1 MAGNSQH
8 APALSQRGYPREVV
22 ELANA
27 VAGASVFHGGRD
39 SVDSC
44 DFDYNLLCGR
54 VAVVGARIFGFPGS
68 DFALVRKSAAAW
80 YYGESTMI
88 EPTEDVYSSLHR
100 RFKGDLLR
108 PGDDDYERARTVWNG
123 MVART
128 PTLIA
133 RCADV
138 SDVQAAVRAAA
149 QAGISTA
156 VRCGGHSLAGFSTC
170 DGGLVIDLSRMRQV
184 RVDAD
189 ARRARFAGGCLLG
202 SIDTATQKAGLVFP
216 SGVVSH
222 TGAAGLVLGG
232 GTGWLTR
239 RFGLSCDN
247 VEGFT
252 LVTADSSVVRANSK
266 ENPDLFWALRGGG
279 GNFGVVTEFEVKLHP
294 LTSLVLAEGLTPE
307 PDIRRLLERWRD
319 FMAEAPIDLKW
330 NVDLRLAP
338 DKKNVPAELRGRP
351 VAGSSL
357 VWTGDPD
364 ASERYLQRA
373 LSLCNSDSVRRK
385 VVSFLELQTMADSDF
400 PHGRRYY
407 TKSGY
412 FAALDDSTID
422 RLVEAVASIPSSET
436 QIELAYL
443 GGAAGL
449 VAADETAFGDR
460 SAPFILN
467 LLANWADPSADAGN
481 IAWIRSLFGKLR
493 PAMKPGVYVN
503 FMSGD
508 EQDRVPEAYRERWD
522 RMVAVKTQYDPEN
535 FFRLNQNVRPRKPA
549 ARA

>member
-1 MAGNSQH
+1 LPEDHQKLRASQ
-8 APALSQRGYPREVV
+8 E
-22 ELANA
+22 
-27 VAGASVFHGGRD
+27 
-39 SVDSC
+39 
-44 DFDYNLLCGR
+44 
-54 VAVVGARIFGFPGS
+54 
-68 DFALVRKSAAAW
+68 
-80 YYGESTMI
+80 
-88 EPTEDVYSSLHR
+88 VYSSLQR

-108 PGDDDYERARTVWNG
+108 PNDVGYQHASAIWNG

-128 PTLIA
+128 PGLIA

-138 SDVQAAVRAAA
+138 SDVQSAVRAGFE
-149 QAGISTA
+149 AGILTA

-170 DGGLVIDLSRMRQV
+170 DRGLVIDLSRMR
-184 RVDAD
+184 RVEVDPE

-252 LVTADSSVVRANSK
+252 LVTADGSVVRANAR

-279 GNFGVVTEFEVKLHP
+279 GNFGVVTEFEVKLHA
-294 LTSLVLAEGLTPE
+294 LTAVVLAEGLTPE
-307 PDIRRLLERWRD
+307 AGIRRLLECWRD
-319 FMAEAPIDLKW
+319 FMADAPLDLKW
-330 NVDLRLAP
+330 NIDLRLAP
-338 DKKNVPAELRGRP
+338 HAEKVPVELRGRP

-357 VWTGDPD
+357 VWTGDPE
-364 ASERYLQRA
+364 AGRPYLERA
-373 LSLCNSDSVRRK
+373 LSMCAPDSVSSK
-385 VVSFLELQTMADSDF
+385 TTSFLDLQTMADSAF

-412 FAALDDSTID
+412 FPYIDDNTID
-422 RLVEAVASIPSSET
+422 RMIEAVVTIPSPET

-443 GGAAGL
+443 GGAAGR
-449 VAADETAFGDR
+449 VAAEETAFGDR
-460 SAPFILN
+460 SAPFIMN
-467 LLANWADPSADAGN
+467 LLANWSEASADERH
-481 IAWIRSLFGKLR
+481 ISWIRGLFNKLR

-508 EQDRVPEAYRERWD
+508 EQERVPEAYHARWD
-522 RMVAVKTQYDPEN
+522 RMVAVKSQYDPTN
-535 FFRLNQNVRPRKPA
+535 FFRLNQNVLPRKNHA
-549 ARA
+549 

>member
-1 MAGNSQH
+1 MVQ
-8 APALSQRGYPREVV
+8 
-22 ELANA
+22 
-27 VAGASVFHGGRD
+27 AS
-39 SVDSC
+39 
-44 DFDYNLLCGR
+44 
-54 VAVVGARIFGFPGS
+54 
-68 DFALVRKSAAAW
+68 
-80 YYGESTMI
+80 E
-88 EPTEDVYSSLHR
+88 EVYSSLHR

-108 PGDDDYERARTVWNG
+108 PGENGYEDARAIWNG

-128 PTLIA
+128 PGLIA

-138 SDVQAAVRAAA
+138 SDVQNAVRAGSE
-149 QAGISTA
+149 AGILTA

-184 RVDAD
+184 TVDPD

-202 SIDTATQKAGLVFP
+202 SIDTATQKAGLAFP

-252 LVTADSSVVRANSK
+252 LVTADGSVVRANSQ
-266 ENPDLFWALRGGG
+266 ENADLFWALRGGG

-294 LTSLVLAEGLTPE
+294 LTAVVLAEGLCPE
-307 PDIRRLLERWRD
+307 AGIRPLLERWRD
-319 FMAEAPIDLKW
+319 FMAGAPVDLKW

-338 DKKNVPAELRGRP
+338 DIENVPVALRGRP
-351 VAGSSL
+351 VAANWL
-357 VWTGDPD
+357 LWTGDPE
-364 ASERYLQRA
+364 AAQQYFKPA
-373 LSLCNSDSVRRK
+373 LSLCNPDSVNCKSRA
-385 VVSFLELQTMADSDF
+385 FLDLQTMADSAF

-412 FAALDDSTID
+412 FPYLDDSTID
-422 RLVEAVASIPSSET
+422 RMVEALATIPSAET

-443 GGAAGL
+443 GGAAGQ
-449 VAADETAFGDR
+449 VAATETAFGDR
-460 SAPFILN
+460 SAPFIMN
-467 LLANWADPSADAGN
+467 LIGNWAEASADAGH
-481 IAWIRSLFGKLR
+481 ISWVRALFNKLR

-508 EQDRVPEAYRERWD
+508 EQDRVPEAYHERWD
-522 RMVAVKTQYDPEN
+522 RMVAVKSHYDPNN
-535 FFRLNQNVRPRKPA
+535 FFRLNQNVLPRKPA
-549 ARA
+549 PKSS